1 MVTLRSVKFIQVYT
15 APNKQILQ
23 VWQLTD
29 YIYTL
34 SIRILAKLVHKNHA
48 KKNAKFLI
56 ISLWPMEEAP
66 EDVTGGMPITTAS
79 KLR

>member
-1 MVTLRSVKFIQVYT
+1 MATNRLYLHSQ
-15 APNKQILQ
+15 
-23 VWQLTD
+23 
-29 YIYTL
+29 
-34 SIRILAKLVHKNHA
+34 HKNTC
-48 KKNAKFLI
+48 KIGPQQPCQKNAKFLI